1 MWLRMSKYLM
11 PKTSVNRKDLVEA
24 YYIKPCVAKKR
35 NLLMTEVFAISEC
48 FCNYPFLDDG
58 GRGTADD
65 SPGFVLRLSV
75 QYKFGSGPNLDLGV
89 NIQPKFHFVDQQTND
104 RVRYHR
110 GILEHLSY
118 LTGQSTGGT
127 WTRPHERW

>member
-1 MWLRMSKYLM
+1 
-11 PKTSVNRKDLVEA
+11 
-24 YYIKPCVAKKR
+24 
-35 NLLMTEVFAISEC
+35 MTEVFAICEC

-110 GILEHLSY
+110 GISEHLSY
-118 LTGQSTGGT
+118 LTGQPTMCLARVSAAGWLLPPLGYSFQKI
-127 WTRPHERW
+127 

>member
-75 QYKFGSGPNLDLGV
+75 QYNLVVG
-89 NIQPKFHFVDQQTND
+89 QT
-104 RVRYHR
+104 
-110 GILEHLSY
+110 
-118 LTGQSTGGT
+118 
-127 WTRPHERW
+127 